1 MKRGW
6 YRLRD
11 AQLKPVPSAYKL
23 YDLIKKPLITEKT
36 TSLSQNNQVVFQVDQ
51 TANKYDIKQAV
62 ETIFKVKVDA
72 VNTINV
78 KGKTKRFKGF
88 VGQRKSYK
96 KAIVT
101 LKEGHTIDISV
112 GA

>member
-11 AQLKPVPSAYKL
+11 AELKPVPSAYKL
-23 YDLIKKPLITEKT
+23 YDLIKKPLITEKS
-36 TSLSQNNQVVFQVDQ
+36 TSLSQNNQIVFEVDQ
-51 TANKYDIKQAV
+51 TANKYDIKQAIEV
-62 ETIFKVKVDA
+62 IFKVKVEA
-72 VNTINV
+72 VNTMNV
-78 KGKTKRFKGF
+78 KGKTKKFRGF
-88 VGQRKSYK
+88 IGQRKSYK